1 MNSEI
6 GRLRIIALCEGVSYM
21 LLLFIAMPM
30 KYILG
35 LAMAVR
41 IAGMLHGILFILM
54 IFSIAEVKG
63 KNLLPFDML
72 IKVFIASLIPFGTFI
87 IDKQLKEKI

>member
-1 MNSEI
+1 MNSEL
-6 GRLRIIALCEGVSYM
+6 GRLRTIALCEGVSYM

-35 LAMAVR
+35 LAIAVK
-41 IAGMLHGILFILM
+41 IVGMLHGILFVLM

-87 IDKQLKEKI
+87 IDKQLKEKM